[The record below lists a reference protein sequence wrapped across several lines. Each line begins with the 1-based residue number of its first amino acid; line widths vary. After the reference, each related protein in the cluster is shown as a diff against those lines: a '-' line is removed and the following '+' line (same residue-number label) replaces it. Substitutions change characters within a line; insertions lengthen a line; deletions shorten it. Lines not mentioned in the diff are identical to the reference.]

1 MMIGGGGGGGGQ
13 SQKNIFEPLGPP
25 FGLKIRAGG
34 GGGGRP
40 PGPSPGSST
49 AVQTTCIFVLEID
62 HFTLFECSRWRAREI
77 NVTGFS

>member
-1 MMIGGGGGGGGQ
+1 MMIGGGGAV
-13 SQKNIFEPLGPP
+13 SKKHFEPLGLQ

-34 GGGGRP
+34 RRP

-62 HFTLFECSRWRAREI
+62 HFTLFECSRWKAWEI

>member
-1 MMIGGGGGGGGQ
+1 MIGGGGGRAV
-13 SQKNIFEPLGPP
+13 SKKHFWAPRASVWSKN
-25 FGLKIRAGG
+25 KGG

-49 AVQTTCIFVLEID
+49 AVQTTFIFVLEID
-62 HFTLFECSRWRAREI
+62 HFTLFECSRWKAREI